1 MPEPRTL
8 DQFAL
13 GLVEHLVRTHLEPKF
28 RGLPLWDNGLGAL
41 AGGVVRANV
50 PQFSG
55 DQVAANL
62 LQAMGLKQARRPS
75 SRVRAGQ
82 ASGRVID
89 VAGGPL
95 R

>member
-8 DQFAL
+8 DQLAL
-13 GLVEHLVRTHLEPKF
+13 GLVEHLVRTRLEPRF

-62 LQAMGLKQARRPS
+62 LQAMGVKQARPRG
-75 SRVRAGQ
+75 SRNRAMGP
-82 ASGRVID
+82 GRVID
-89 VAGGPL
+89 VTGGPL
-95 R
+95 A